1 MHLTTVILRFQV
13 NHLSLCLCN
22 WYCSHLTH
30 YIPAYCLIKEQALQN
45 HSVPESFWSTLSSMF
60 WNFFYLKISAMVFFF
75 LPQSWSFCG
84 GVERP
89 CPLSSLDGNKL
100 EFPGGESTKLL
111 IPLPGCSSVQSP
123 VLQQLS
129 KRMFPS
135 LYLQNH
141 GTGCKSAVHLS
152 LVLVMAWKC

>member
-75 LPQSWSFCG
+75 SSTIMEFLWRGWEALFSLLSWWKQTWISWRG
-84 GVERP
+84 
-89 CPLSSLDGNKL
+89 KHQA
-100 EFPGGESTKLL
+100 L
-111 IPLPGCSSVQSP
+111 IPLPWCSSVQSP